1 MVSIRDLQAKI
12 RRAYA
17 RMATDHPRTAVT
29 TRARRVV
36 ARAQAAIQAER
47 TRRKAGHAQ
56 PPRAQ
61 VVASSKGWSQ
71 RPAIAPRV
79 LILHSTE
86 SGCGSGLSISRY
98 LARHDVEADVHVV
111 IDCNGKTYRLVPDG
125 RKAWHVGA
133 ANGYTLGIEQVGRAA
148 QTSWPDAQVRAAARQ
163 MAYWCRKYNIPVRHS
178 TSHGIAYHR
187 DVSGPGGHWDPG
199 YHYPLDKFLK
209 LVRSYL

>member
-12 RRAYA
+12 KRAYA
-17 RMATDHPRTAVT
+17 RMASDHPRTAVT
-29 TRARRVV
+29 ARARRVV
-36 ARAQAAIQAER
+36 ARARAAITAER
-47 TRRKAGHAQ
+47 RRRRAARVQ
-56 PPRAQ
+56 PPPATRIT
-61 VVASSKGWSQ
+61 SSKGWSK
-71 RPAIAPRV
+71 RPTITPRV

-86 SGCGSGLSISRY
+86 SNCGSGLSISKY
-98 LARHDVEADVHVV
+98 LARADVQADVHVV
-111 IDCNGKTYRLVPDG
+111 IDCNGKAYRLVPDG
-125 RKAWHVGA
+125 RKAWHVAA

-148 QTSWPDAQVRAAARQ
+148 QTSWPDAQVRAAAKQ

-178 TSHGIAYHR
+178 STHGIAYHR